1 MYPHALSLHVGGLAI
16 HLYGVMMALAFL
28 AGLANWSFLGRR
40 EHRDF
45 AFCSD
50 LLFWIMVAGVV
61 GARAA
66 YVIADF
72 AAFRDRPLSMLYVWQ
87 GGLIYYG
94 GFLGAGLAILVFA
107 RLRRTGVA
115 ALFDFVITAVP
126 LAHAFGRI
134 GCFLNGCCYGREW
147 HGPLAVRYPPHS
159 GPWCDQVD
167 AGLITRF
174 SPRSAPVHPVQLY
187 EAAAN
192 ILLYLGLVWLYRRR
206 RRDGTVL
213 AAYLLTYP
221 VLRFWLETLR
231 GDPRMPVLGLSV
243 AQGISVGLFA
253 VGLALLV
260 RARLSAPRTPVPPR

>member
-134 GCFLNGCCYGREW
+134 GCFINGCCYGSPTTCAL
-147 HGPLAVRYPPHS
+147 GVYTAGAVR
-159 GPWCDQVD
+159 
-167 AGLITRF
+167 
-174 SPRSAPVHPVQLY
+174 HPTQLY
-187 EAAAN
+187 ESALNVRGTRSRSSRGHGVGATAADLPSQASPTAHR
-192 ILLYLGLVWLYRRR
+192 I
-206 RRDGTVL
+206 
-213 AAYLLTYP
+213 
-221 VLRFWLETLR
+221 
-231 GDPRMPVLGLSV
+231 
-243 AQGISVGLFA
+243 
-253 VGLALLV
+253 V
-260 RARLSAPRTPVPPR
+260 RPKPGFMARLRCCESLP